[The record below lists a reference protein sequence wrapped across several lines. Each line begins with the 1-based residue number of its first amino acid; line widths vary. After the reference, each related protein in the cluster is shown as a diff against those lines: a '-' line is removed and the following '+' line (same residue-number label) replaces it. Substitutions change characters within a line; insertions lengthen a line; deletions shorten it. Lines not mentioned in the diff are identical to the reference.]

1 MVEDTDS
8 VGNQT
13 QSAETPNE
21 AYKSL
26 QRKLEASR
34 RRERALM
41 EQNLAQVEIQAQLE
55 ALTYG
60 NQAVLKVLEKS
71 GLIEDEDFPKAG
83 GIRVPPEASSARRE
97 IAQNLFEAE
106 TAWDDPSL
114 DKARDAW
121 ASGRFKEAAEMVA
134 HSLGAGP
141 IGNSEG
147 EVEAE
152 VERRLAS
159 RAGASM
165 VDSEGTSSVVPTGVL
180 TDASRLNNTLAG
192 PEGREFWTEH
202 KEEILK
208 NLRGG
213 KISLPA

>member
-1 MVEDTDS
+1 MAEDTELES
-8 VGNQT
+8 NQG
-13 QSAETPNE
+13 QPAEAPSE

-34 RRERALM
+34 RREKALM
-41 EQNLAQVEIQAQLE
+41 EQTLAQVEIQAQLE
-55 ALTYG
+55 ALTVG

-71 GLIEDEDFPKAG
+71 GLIEEDEFPQSG
-83 GIRVPPEASSARRE
+83 GARVPPEASSARRE
-97 IAQNLFEAE
+97 IAQSLFDAE
-106 TAWDDPSL
+106 TSWDDPSM
-114 DKARDAW
+114 DRARETW
-121 ASGRFKEAAEMVA
+121 SSGRFREAAEMVA
-134 HSLGAGP
+134 SALGTGP
-141 IGNSEG
+141 LG
-147 EVEAE
+147 EADIEAE

-165 VDSEGTSSVVPTGVL
+165 VDSEGTSSVVPTGLL
-180 TDASRLNNTLAG
+180 TDASRLNNTLSG

-213 KISLPA
+213 KITPSA

>member
-1 MVEDTDS
+1 MAEDTDS

-13 QSAETPNE
+13 ESAETPNE

-55 ALTYG
+55 ALTHH

-71 GLIEDEDFPKAG
+71 GLIEDDEFPKGG
-83 GIRVPPEASSARRE
+83 GIR
-97 IAQNLFEAE
+97 
-106 TAWDDPSL
+106 
-114 DKARDAW
+114 
-121 ASGRFKEAAEMVA
+121 
-134 HSLGAGP
+134 
-141 IGNSEG
+141 
-147 EVEAE
+147 AE

-165 VDSEGTSSVVPTGVL
+165 VDSEGTTSVVPTGLL

-202 KEEILK
+202 KDEILK

>member
-1 MVEDTDS
+1 MPEETELES
-8 VGNQT
+8 NQG
-13 QSAETPNE
+13 QPAEAPSD

-41 EQNLAQVEIQAQLE
+41 EQTLAQVEIQAQLE
-55 ALTYG
+55 ALTVG

-71 GLIEDEDFPKAG
+71 GLIEEDEFPQAG
-83 GIRVPPEASSARRE
+83 GARVPPEASSARRE
-97 IAQNLFEAE
+97 IAQSLFDAE
-106 TAWDDPSL
+106 TSWDDPSM
-114 DKARDAW
+114 DKARETW
-121 ASGRFKEAAEMVA
+121 SSGRFREAAEMVA
-134 HSLGAGP
+134 NALGTGP
-141 IGNSEG
+141 LG
-147 EVEAE
+147 EADIEAE

-165 VDSEGTSSVVPTGVL
+165 VDPEGTSSVVPTGLL
-180 TDASRLNNTLAG
+180 TDASKLNNTLSG

-213 KISLPA
+213 KITLPA

>member
-1 MVEDTDS
+1 MAEDTELES
-8 VGNQT
+8 NQG
-13 QSAETPNE
+13 QPAEAPSE

-34 RRERALM
+34 RREKALM
-41 EQNLAQVEIQAQLE
+41 EQTLAQVEIQAQLE
-55 ALTYG
+55 ALTVG

-71 GLIEDEDFPKAG
+71 GLIEEDEFPQAG
-83 GIRVPPEASSARRE
+83 GARVPPEASSARRE
-97 IAQNLFEAE
+97 IAQSLFDAE
-106 TAWDDPSL
+106 TSWDDPAM
-114 DKARDAW
+114 DRARETW
-121 ASGRFKEAAEMVA
+121 SSGHFREAAEMVA
-134 HSLGAGP
+134 NALGTGP
-141 IGNSEG
+141 LG
-147 EVEAE
+147 EADIEAE

-165 VDSEGTSSVVPTGVL
+165 VDSEGTSSVVPTGLL
-180 TDASRLNNTLAG
+180 TDASRLNNTLSG

-213 KISLPA
+213 KITLPA

>member
-13 QSAETPNE
+13 ESAETPNE
-21 AYKSL
+21 AYKGL

-41 EQNLAQVEIQAQLE
+41 EQTLAQVEIQAQLE
-55 ALTYG
+55 ALTVG

-71 GLIEDEDFPKAG
+71 GLIEEDEFPQAG
-83 GIRVPPEASSARRE
+83 GARVPPEASSARRE
-97 IAQNLFEAE
+97 IAQSLFEAE
-106 TAWDDPSL
+106 TSWDDPSM
-114 DKARDAW
+114 DTARDTW
-121 ASGRFKEAAEMVA
+121 SSGRFREAAEMVA
-134 HSLGAGP
+134 RALGTGP
-141 IGNSEG
+141 VGGTDG
-147 EVEAE
+147 EIEAE

>member
-1 MVEDTDS
+1 MPEETELES
-8 VGNQT
+8 NQG
-13 QSAETPNE
+13 QPADAPSE

-55 ALTYG
+55 ALTMG
-60 NQAVLKVLEKS
+60 NQAVLRILGKS
-71 GLIEDEDFPKAG
+71 GIIDEDDMVQAG
-83 GIRVPPEASSARRE
+83 GVQVPPEASSARRE
-97 IAQNLFEAE
+97 IAQSLFEAE
-106 TAWDDPSL
+106 TSWDDPTM
-114 DKARDAW
+114 DRARDTWSA
-121 ASGRFKEAAEMVA
+121 GRFREAAEMVA
-134 HSLGAGP
+134 NTLHTGAVGTT
-141 IGNSEG
+141 EV

-159 RAGASM
+159 RAGASQ
-165 VDSEGTSSVVPTGVL
+165 VDSQGTSSVVPTGVL

-213 KISLPA
+213 KITLPA

>member
-1 MVEDTDS
+1 MPEVTELES
-8 VGNQT
+8 NQG
-13 QSAETPNE
+13 QPAEAPSE

-34 RRERALM
+34 RREKTLM
-41 EQNLAQVEIQAQLE
+41 EQTLAQVEIQAQLE
-55 ALTYG
+55 ALTVG

-71 GLIEDEDFPKAG
+71 GLIEEDEFPQAG
-83 GIRVPPEASSARRE
+83 GARVPPEASSARRE
-97 IAQNLFEAE
+97 IAQSLFDAE
-106 TAWDDPSL
+106 TSWDDPSM
-114 DKARDAW
+114 DKARETW
-121 ASGRFKEAAEMVA
+121 SSGRFREAAEMVA
-134 HSLGAGP
+134 NALGTGP
-141 IGNSEG
+141 LG
-147 EVEAE
+147 EADIEAE

-165 VDSEGTSSVVPTGVL
+165 VDSEGTSSVVPTGLL
-180 TDASRLNNTLAG
+180 TDASRLNNTLSG

-213 KISLPA
+213 KITPSA

>member
-1 MVEDTDS
+1 MAEDTDS

-13 QSAETPNE
+13 QSEETPNE

-55 ALTYG
+55 ALTNG
-60 NQAVLKVLEKS
+60 NQAMLKILERQ
-71 GLIEDEDFPKAG
+71 GLIDDEDLPQAQQ
-83 GIRVPPEASSARRE
+83 GIRVPPEASQHRRE

-106 TAWDDPSL
+106 TSWDDPSM
-114 DKARDAW
+114 DKARNAW
-121 ASGRFKEAAEMVA
+121 ASGRFREAAEMVA
-134 HSLGAGP
+134 TTLGSTDSAT
-141 IGNSEG
+141 SEL
-147 EVEAE
+147 VEAE

-165 VDSEGTSSVVPTGVL
+165 VDSEGTTSVVPTGLL

-202 KEEILK
+202 KDEILK

>member
-1 MVEDTDS
+1 MPEEAQLES
-8 VGNQT
+8 NQG
-13 QSAETPNE
+13 QPAEAPSD

-41 EQNLAQVEIQAQLE
+41 EQTLAQVEIQAQLE
-55 ALTYG
+55 ALTVG

-71 GLIEDEDFPKAG
+71 GLIEEDEFPQAG
-83 GIRVPPEASSARRE
+83 GARVPPEASSARRE
-97 IAQNLFEAE
+97 IAQSLFEAE
-106 TAWDDPSL
+106 TAWDDPSM
-114 DKARDAW
+114 DKARETW
-121 ASGRFKEAAEMVA
+121 SSGRFREAAEMVA
-134 HSLGAGP
+134 RSLGTGP
-141 IGNSEG
+141 VGGTDG
-147 EVEAE
+147 EIEAE

-165 VDSEGTSSVVPTGVL
+165 VDSESTSSVVPTGVL
-180 TDASRLNNTLAG
+180 TNASRLNDTLSG
-192 PEGREFWTEH
+192 PSGREFWTEH

>member
-1 MVEDTDS
+1 MAEDTELES
-8 VGNQT
+8 NQG
-13 QSAETPNE
+13 QPAEAPSE

-34 RRERALM
+34 RREKALM
-41 EQNLAQVEIQAQLE
+41 EQTLAQVEIQAQLE
-55 ALTYG
+55 ALTVG

-71 GLIEDEDFPKAG
+71 GLIEEDEFPQAG
-83 GIRVPPEASSARRE
+83 GARVPPEASSARRAL
-97 IAQNLFEAE
+97 AQSLFDAE
-106 TAWDDPSL
+106 TSWDEPSM
-114 DKARDAW
+114 DRARETW
-121 ASGRFKEAAEMVA
+121 SSGRFREAAEMVA
-134 HSLGAGP
+134 RALGTGP
-141 IGNSEG
+141 VGNTDADI
-147 EVEAE
+147 EAE

-165 VDSEGTSSVVPTGVL
+165 VDPEGTSSVVPTGLL
-180 TDASRLNNTLAG
+180 TDASRLNNTLSG

-213 KISLPA
+213 KITLPA

>member
-1 MVEDTDS
+1 MPEDTDS

-13 QSAETPNE
+13 QSEETPNE
-21 AYKSL
+21 AYKGL

-55 ALTYG
+55 ALSYS
-60 NQAVLKVLEKS
+60 NQALLQVLEKP
-71 GLIEDEDFPKAG
+71 GLIEDDEFPKAAG
-83 GIRVPPEASSARRE
+83 ARVPPEASSARRE
-97 IAQNLFEAE
+97 IAQSLFDAE
-106 TAWDDPSL
+106 TSWDDPSM

-121 ASGRFKEAAEMVA
+121 SSGRFKEAAEMVA
-134 HSLGAGP
+134 STLGTGP
-141 IGNSEG
+141 IGNSE
-147 EVEAE
+147 EDIEAE
-152 VERRLAS
+152 VERRLVS

-165 VDSEGTSSVVPTGVL
+165 VDSSGTTSVVPTGTL
-180 TDASRLNNTLAG
+180 TDGSRLNSTLAG
-192 PEGREFWTEH
+192 PQGREFWQEH

>member
-1 MVEDTDS
+1 MPEDTDS

-13 QSAETPNE
+13 QSEETPNE

-55 ALTYG
+55 ALTHN

-71 GLIEDEDFPKAG
+71 GLIEDDEFPKGG

-97 IAQNLFEAE
+97 IAQNLFDAE
-106 TAWDDPSL
+106 TSWDDPSL

-121 ASGRFKEAAEMVA
+121 ASGHFKEAAEMVA
-134 HSLGAGP
+134 RSVGVGP
-141 IGNSEG
+141 IGNTEG

-165 VDSEGTSSVVPTGVL
+165 VDSEGTTSVGPT
-180 TDASRLNNTLAG
+180 
-192 PEGREFWTEH
+192 
-202 KEEILK
+202 
-208 NLRGG
+208 
-213 KISLPA
+213 

>member
-1 MVEDTDS
+1 MPEDTDS

-13 QSAETPNE
+13 ESAETPNE

-55 ALTYG
+55 ALTNG
-60 NQAVLKVLEKS
+60 NQAMLKILERQ
-71 GLIEDEDFPKAG
+71 GLIDDEDLPQAQQG
-83 GIRVPPEASSARRE
+83 TRVPPEASQHRRE

-106 TAWDDPSL
+106 TSWDDPSM
-114 DKARDAW
+114 DKARNAW
-121 ASGRFKEAAEMVA
+121 ASGRFREAAEMVA
-134 HSLGAGP
+134 TTLGSTDSAT
-141 IGNSEG
+141 SEL
-147 EVEAE
+147 VEAE

-165 VDSEGTSSVVPTGVL
+165 VDSEGTTSVVPTGLL

-202 KEEILK
+202 KDEILK

>member
-1 MVEDTDS
+1 MPEDTDS

-13 QSAETPNE
+13 QSEETPNE

-55 ALTYG
+55 ALTHN

-71 GLIEDEDFPKAG
+71 GLIEDDEFPKGG
-83 GIRVPPEASSARRE
+83 GIRVPPAASSARRE
-97 IAQNLFEAE
+97 IAQNLFDAE
-106 TAWDDPSL
+106 TSWDDPSL

-121 ASGRFKEAAEMVA
+121 ASGHFKEAAEMVA
-134 HSLGAGP
+134 RSVGVGP
-141 IGNSEG
+141 IGNTEG

-165 VDSEGTSSVVPTGVL
+165 VDSEGTTSVVPTGLL

-202 KEEILK
+202 KDEILK

>member
-1 MVEDTDS
+1 MAEDTDS

-13 QSAETPNE
+13 ESAETPNE

-55 ALTYG
+55 ALTNG
-60 NQAVLKVLEKS
+60 NQAMLRVLEKQ
-71 GLIEDEDFPKAG
+71 GLIDDEDLPQAQRG
-83 GIRVPPEASSARRE
+83 TRVPPDASSARRE

-106 TAWDDPSL
+106 TSWDDPSM
-114 DKARDAW
+114 DNARNAW

-134 HSLGAGP
+134 TTLGSTDSAT
-141 IGNSEG
+141 SEI
-147 EVEAE
+147 VEAE

-165 VDSEGTSSVVPTGVL
+165 VDSEGTTSVVPTGLL

-202 KEEILK
+202 KDEILK

>member
-1 MVEDTDS
+1 MAEDTELES
-8 VGNQT
+8 NQG
-13 QSAETPNE
+13 QPAEAPSD

-34 RRERALM
+34 RREKALM
-41 EQNLAQVEIQAQLE
+41 EQTLAQVEIQAQLE
-55 ALTYG
+55 ALTVG

-71 GLIEDEDFPKAG
+71 GLIEEDEFPQAG
-83 GIRVPPEASSARRE
+83 GARVPPEASSARRE
-97 IAQNLFEAE
+97 IAQSLFDAE
-106 TAWDDPSL
+106 TSWDDPSM
-114 DKARDAW
+114 DRARETW
-121 ASGRFKEAAEMVA
+121 SSGRFREAAEMVA
-134 HSLGAGP
+134 NALGTGP
-141 IGNSEG
+141 LG
-147 EVEAE
+147 EADIEAE

-165 VDSEGTSSVVPTGVL
+165 VDPEGTSSVVPTGLL
-180 TDASRLNNTLAG
+180 TDASRLNNTLSG

-213 KISLPA
+213 KITLPA

>member
-1 MVEDTDS
+1 MAEDTELES
-8 VGNQT
+8 NQG
-13 QSAETPNE
+13 QPAEAPSE

-34 RRERALM
+34 RREKTQM
-41 EQNLAQVEIQAQLE
+41 EQTLAQVEIQAQLE
-55 ALTYG
+55 ALTVG

-71 GLIEDEDFPKAG
+71 GLIEEDEFPQAG
-83 GIRVPPEASSARRE
+83 GARVPPEASSARRE
-97 IAQNLFEAE
+97 IAQSLFDAE
-106 TAWDDPSL
+106 TSWDDPSM
-114 DKARDAW
+114 DRARETW
-121 ASGRFKEAAEMVA
+121 SSGRVREAAEMVA
-134 HSLGAGP
+134 NALGTGP
-141 IGNSEG
+141 LG
-147 EVEAE
+147 EADIEAE

-165 VDSEGTSSVVPTGVL
+165 VDPEGTSSVVPTGLL
-180 TDASRLNNTLAG
+180 TDASKLNNTLSG

-213 KISLPA
+213 KITLPA